1 MFEAGQLF
9 AGRYRIE
16 RILGTGGMGAV
27 YRAQDQELNVPV
39 ALKVIRAEILA
50 DPAMGRD
57 FERRFKQELLL
68 ARQVT
73 HQNVLR
79 IHDLGESDGIK
90 YITMPLIEGSDL
102 HALLATGPLPFDRV
116 VSLARQIASG
126 LSAAH
131 EVGIVH
137 RDLKPQNILVDK
149 AGRAYVSDFGLAKS
163 FEASA
168 AGITRTGDFIG
179 TPRYVAP
186 ETVEGRPT
194 DRRSDLYAVGLIL
207 YEMASGS
214 LPFAGESALELLMQ
228 RVRQPP
234 KDLHLVA
241 PDAPDYFVR
250 IVMRCLERDPA
261 ARYQNASDI
270 VADIDAVRAPTRV
283 RPSHSVAINVPL
295 PGRRGWIIA
304 AVVIAAIAGLMAV
317 PAVRQ
322 FVFRSGTTSAGIP
335 SAAERKLVAILP
347 FRTIGPA
354 EGIEYI
360 GSGVAE
366 ALSAKLFGLGTVTV
380 APTSAAERVN
390 PKHPSARIARELGS
404 NLLVTGTVQGSAD
417 RISLVI
423 NLEEPLAERRVWTK
437 QYSGVPKDL
446 LTLQDQIFGDLIGA
460 LEISP
465 STEVQARGATRPT
478 NDIAAYDLYLKG
490 RNALRGQQ
498 DSGT

>member
-1 MFEAGQLF
+1 MRVDTVSSGL
-9 AGRYRIE
+9 
-16 RILGTGGMGAV
+16 LGTGGMGAV

-131 EVGIVH
+131 DVGIVH

-304 AVVIAAIAGLMAV
+304 AV
-317 PAVRQ
+317 AVRGHC
-322 FVFRSGTTSAGIP
+322 RPAG
-335 SAAERKLVAILP
+335 
-347 FRTIGPA
+347 RTGRQA
-354 EGIEYI
+354 
-360 GSGVAE
+360 V
-366 ALSAKLFGLGTVTV
+366 
-380 APTSAAERVN
+380 RV
-390 PKHPSARIARELGS
+390 SQR
-404 NLLVTGTVQGSAD
+404 
-417 RISLVI
+417 
-423 NLEEPLAERRVWTK
+423 
-437 QYSGVPKDL
+437 
-446 LTLQDQIFGDLIGA
+446 
-460 LEISP
+460 
-465 STEVQARGATRPT
+465 
-478 NDIAAYDLYLKG
+478 
-490 RNALRGQQ
+490 
-498 DSGT
+498 